1 MSEVKSLSGLPLSE
15 EEREFYEKSREMSK
29 KQLTEIDA
37 AIEAELAE
45 VREKISKLQDKR
57 RISLQMHD
65 AACNMLGVQ
74 NEFAEGQEAEA
85 HEEPTPEAKTEA
97 KTEAEDES
105 TGADSDDS

>member
-1 MSEVKSLSGLPLSE
+1 MSEVKSLSGLPLSQ

-45 VREKISKLQDKR
+45 VREKINKLQDKR

-74 NEFAEGQEAEA
+74 NEFAEGQEAETD
-85 HEEPTPEAKTEA
+85 EEARSEATTE
-97 KTEAEDES
+97 EEDEPS
-105 TGADSDDS
+105 GGDSDDS